1 MRSNNAFNPLDIST
15 FPTIMAKKYTIT
27 LITARDLFDTYQN
40 NTSGIDP
47 YIVIK
52 TRGVPSDHRT
62 EKSAIVH
69 NNGFCPRW
77 NEEKVFIINIPQLA
91 FISFIVWDKGR
102 ISILKGIVRQDTVLT
117 IRGTLKIR
125 KKKGFFFEKH
135 LLITGIRHFECRIK
149 AEIFPVPISPNR

>member
-1 MRSNNAFNPLDIST
+1 LLTFDLSVRINDEKFAFNGNTGYILKPYFMRSNNAFNPLDIST

-77 NEEKVFIINIPQLA
+77 NEEKVFIINIPELA

-102 ISILKGIVRQDTVLT
+102 ISIRKGIDN
-117 IRGTLKIR
+117 K
-125 KKKGFFFEKH
+125 
-135 LLITGIRHFECRIK
+135 RHFEDQK
-149 AEIFPVPISPNR
+149 